1 MAEGYRAPDLSVIIA
16 AQDAGP
22 HLNQCV
28 AAIVSQLPP
37 AEMEILVVDGS
48 GTQELEQWAR
58 EFPSAHLI
66 VCAARSNVPQLW
78 RAGIEAARGR
88 IVALTIENCVA
99 APDWARRMLAA
110 HEADWAGVGGA
121 IEMAPQASLADWAVY
136 FSRYSNYMLPLAP
149 RVMDDLAGDNCSYKC
164 EALDRVK
171 GQMGDG
177 FWETFMHY
185 DMRRRDEQLLCDP
198 SPVVTY
204 RGGLTAWRFFRRRY
218 IHGRYFAAR
227 RARAFTRPQRL
238 MRAAGFVAVPPL
250 LLNRMAR
257 RVWKNGR
264 HRSKFLLALPLVIAF
279 LLAWAGG
286 ECVGYL
292 LGPSGTGAPGR
303 D

>member
-1 MAEGYRAPDLSVIIA
+1 MAGGSRALKLSIIIA

-28 AAIVSQLPP
+28 AAAVTQLPP

-48 GTQELEQWAR
+48 GKPELEQWIRA
-58 EFPSAHLI
+58 FPSARLI
-66 VCAARSNVPQLW
+66 VGAPQSNVPQLW

-88 IVALTIENCVA
+88 IVALTIENCVP

-121 IEMAPQASLADWAVY
+121 IEMAREARLADWAVY
-136 FSRYSNYMLPLAP
+136 FSRYSNYMLPFAP
-149 RVMDDLAGDNCSYKC
+149 RVLDDLAGDNCSYKC
-164 EALDRVK
+164 EALDRVQ
-171 GQMGDG
+171 GQTGDG
-177 FWETFMHY
+177 FWETFLHY
-185 DMRRRDEQLLCDP
+185 DMRHRKERLLCDP

-227 RARAFTRPQRL
+227 RGRAFTLPQRL

-264 HRSKFLLALPLVIAF
+264 HRSKFVAALPLVIAF
-279 LLAWAGG
+279 LLAWACG
-286 ECVGYL
+286 ECVGYT